1 MRHDLLIHTLCHDA
15 VKHGKIEL
23 YQPNAE
29 RTFYHVNDIANVL
42 AYVVD
47 NFDKFNK
54 EIFNVGATQ
63 LNVTKRGIVEEIQK
77 YIDIDVKIVEDE
89 DKDKRDYY
97 VDYSKQEKYIKTDR
111 PLDIE
116 NIIKYYQG
124 Q

>member
-1 MRHDLLIHTLCHDA
+1 MPSRYYSQ
-15 VKHGKIEL
+15 K
-23 YQPNAE
+23 
-29 RTFYHVNDIANVL
+29 DI
-42 AYVVD
+42 D
-47 NFDKFNK
+47 TFDKFNK